1 MTYQAS
7 GIFAPLTVP
16 ELAQLD
22 KIMWEAQTLRR
33 HVWPCSEARLRDE
46 LEDIR
51 RDVNAEWGNR

>member
-1 MTYQAS
+1 MYQAS

-22 KIMWEAQTLRR
+22 KRMCEAQIRNPGGYDQQAVYDDIT
-33 HVWPCSEARLRDE
+33 
-46 LEDIR
+46 DIR